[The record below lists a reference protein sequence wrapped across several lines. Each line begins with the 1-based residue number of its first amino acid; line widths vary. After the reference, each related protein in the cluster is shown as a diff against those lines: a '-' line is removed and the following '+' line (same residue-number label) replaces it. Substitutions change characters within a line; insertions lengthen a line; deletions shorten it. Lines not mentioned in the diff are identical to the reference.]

1 MLIFLA
7 EWGDRSML
15 ATVALGAAHSPLG
28 ALVPGMLLLQHLQS
42 VHERLL
48 ARMLQFV
55 DFSLHLLCHAE
66 EGRLQSLVAQ
76 LRG

>member
-28 ALVPGMLLLQHLQS
+28 ALVPSMMYQCAR
-42 VHERLL
+42 ERLL
-48 ARMLQFV
+48 ARMLPIFWYC
-55 DFSLHLLCHAE
+55 LHLLCHAE
-66 EGRLQSLVAQ
+66 C
-76 LRG
+76 

>member
-28 ALVPGMLLLQHLQS
+28 ARVLRWFNFVRVTSGLLVCSHAVMGMQ
-42 VHERLL
+42 
-48 ARMLQFV
+48 
-55 DFSLHLLCHAE
+55 LHLLHINE
-66 EGRLQSLVAQ
+66 E
-76 LRG
+76 